1 MNSFLSKNDI
11 SVEITNWEKSESEL
25 CAIRREVFIEE
36 QGVSEQEE
44 LDGKDHLYTQVI
56 VHSKNHIEAIG
67 CARISP
73 EGKIGR
79 VAIVKNF
86 RGLGVG
92 QKLMEFCTQTVLEKG
107 QTPKLDAQTSAIGF
121 YELLGYVCE
130 GEVFMDANIPHKH
143 MRFALASFFNNN
155 SDTDEFIESD
165 YHIKETQPLKSAL
178 KSTQD
183 CEDALLRTL
192 ESTRG
197 ELMICCSSALLNLLS
212 SSQWLEQLKSKLIS
226 HSESEVKI
234 VIGSYDSA
242 ATQIRGLIDLSRRLS
257 SKLKLKCLNPDQHDF
272 PSLTA
277 TNTQSTVEI
286 HQDGDQLTGIQ
297 TRLSN
302 AKKELLR
309 EDFYR
314 IWDARSFAHPDFKEL
329 NL

>member
-36 QGVSEQEE
+36 QGVSEQDE

-56 VHSKNHIEAIG
+56 VRSKNHIEAIG

-92 QKLMEFCTQTVLEKG
+92 QKLMEFCTQAVLEKG

-121 YELLGYVCE
+121 YESLGYACE

-143 MRFALASFFNNN
+143 MKFALASFFVTQTNTN
-155 SDTDEFIESD
+155 ESS
-165 YHIKETQPLKSAL
+165 ETNYSPEPQPLRRAL

-183 CEDALLRTL
+183 CEASLLNCLEQSRAELMITCSTALLRLVSSHQFL
-192 ESTRG
+192 E
-197 ELMICCSSALLNLLS
+197 ALKTKLLTNTD
-212 SSQWLEQLKSKLIS
+212 
-226 HSESEVKI
+226 SEVKI
-234 VIGSYDSA
+234 VIGSYDSG
-242 ATQIRGLIDLSRRLS
+242 ATLIRSLIDLSRRLP
-257 SKLKLKCLNPDQHDF
+257 SKLKLKCLNTDQNDF
-272 PSLTA
+272 SALII
-277 TNTQSTVEI
+277 TNAQNSVEI
-286 HQDGDQLTGIQ
+286 HLDGEQLTGIQ

-309 EDFYR
+309 EEFYR

>member
-36 QGVSEQEE
+36 QGVSEQDE

-56 VHSKNHIEAIG
+56 VRSKNHIEAIG

-92 QKLMEFCTQTVLEKG
+92 QKLMEFCTQAVLEKG

-121 YELLGYVCE
+121 YESLGYACE

-143 MRFALASFFNNN
+143 MKFALASFFVTQANTN
-155 SDTDEFIESD
+155 ESS
-165 YHIKETQPLKSAL
+165 ETNYSPEPQPLRRAL

-183 CEDALLRTL
+183 SEAALLNCLEQSRAELMITCSTALLRLVSSHQFL
-192 ESTRG
+192 E
-197 ELMICCSSALLNLLS
+197 ALKTKLLTNTD
-212 SSQWLEQLKSKLIS
+212 
-226 HSESEVKI
+226 SEVKI
-234 VIGSYDSA
+234 VIGSYDSG
-242 ATQIRGLIDLSRRLS
+242 ATLIRSLIDLSRRLP
-257 SKLKLKCLNPDQHDF
+257 SKLKLKCLNTDQNDF
-272 PSLTA
+272 SALII
-277 TNTQSTVEI
+277 TNAQNSVEI
-286 HQDGDQLTGIQ
+286 HLDGEQLTGIQ

-309 EDFYR
+309 EEFYR

>member
-36 QGVSEQEE
+36 QGVSEQDE

-56 VHSKNHIEAIG
+56 VRSKNHIEAIG

-92 QKLMEFCTQTVLEKG
+92 QKLMEFCTQAVLEKG

-121 YELLGYVCE
+121 YESLGYACE

-143 MRFALASFFNNN
+143 MKFALASFFVTQTNTN
-155 SDTDEFIESD
+155 ESS
-165 YHIKETQPLKSAL
+165 ETNYSPEPQPLRRAL

-183 CEDALLRTL
+183 CEASLLNCLEQSRAELMITCSTALLRLVSSHQFL
-192 ESTRG
+192 E
-197 ELMICCSSALLNLLS
+197 ALKTKLLTNTD
-212 SSQWLEQLKSKLIS
+212 
-226 HSESEVKI
+226 SEVKI
-234 VIGSYDSA
+234 VIGSYDSG
-242 ATQIRGLIDLSRRLS
+242 ATLIRSLIDLSRRLP
-257 SKLKLKCLNPDQHDF
+257 SKLKLKCLNTDQNDF
-272 PSLTA
+272 SALII
-277 TNTQSTVEI
+277 TNAQNSVEI
-286 HQDGDQLTGIQ
+286 HLDGEQLTGIQ

-309 EDFYR
+309 EEFYR
-314 IWDARSFAHPDFKEL
+314 IWDARSFTHPDFKEL